1 MSHNVFIFL
10 CSAATIAH
18 THVRTY
24 THTRQ
29 MSIFIFLPM
38 SNENFSLIFF
48 SAIRNFACQLF
59 YQPHSP
65 SVNCVNSNKIY
76 TMFYNN
82 LPFKLNFSKWNRIS
96 LTWSS
101 FAFSCS
107 PPTNPSPCEFS
118 VYTFFSF
125 CVHLAWFRIVW
136 IFFFVL
142 HIQFFQWIIQN
153 CIFITKWVHFY
164 TITKCWFEIV

>member
-1 MSHNVFIFL
+1 
-10 CSAATIAH
+10 
-18 THVRTY
+18 
-24 THTRQ
+24 

-101 FAFSCS
+101 FAFSWS

-118 VYTFFSF
+118 VYTFFRSV
-125 CVHLAWFRIVW
+125 CIWPDSELSGY
-136 IFFFVL
+136 FFFRSPCTIFSMNYSEL
-142 HIQFFQWIIQN
+142 HIHHKVSAFLHHSKMLIWNCVVFKYSCYFFWLDTHKKQ
-153 CIFITKWVHFY
+153 KSLR
-164 TITKCWFEIV
+164 